1 MSPGRIRLA
10 RRLAAK
16 DLLIERRSRVLV
28 NQVLPFSGLVMVV
41 FAFALGTGGVLER
54 AAPGLVWLAVLF
66 SSLSTVQRSFGL
78 ETADGAMESLR
89 VAGVDPIALFLG
101 KAAALAIELL
111 VLVTVLLGLA
121 VVLYGTEPRA
131 EGIVLL
137 VTTAISATLG
147 LAALGTIYGGLAAG
161 GSGRETLL
169 PLLVLPVAAPVLI
182 GATRGVEAA
191 LGTDRTAVSEGWPWV
206 GLLLVFA
213 VAIGVGGALAFG
225 SLIED

>member
-41 FAFALGTGGVLER
+41 FAFALGTGGVLEH

-225 SLIED
+225 TLIED

>member
-121 VVLYGTEPRA
+121 AVLYGTEPRA

-225 SLIED
+225 TLIED

>member
-1 MSPGRIRLA
+1 VSTGRIRLA
-10 RRLAAK
+10 RRVAAK
-16 DLLIERRSRVLV
+16 DLLVERRSRVLV

-66 SSLSTVQRSFGL
+66 SSLTTIQRSFGL
-78 ETADGAMESLR
+78 ETADGALESLR
-89 VAGVDPIALFLG
+89 VAGVDPIAIFLG
-101 KAAALAIELL
+101 KAAALAVELL
-111 VLVTVLLGLA
+111 LLVAILLGLA
-121 VVLYGTEPRA
+121 VVLYGAEPRA

-225 SLIED
+225 TLIED

>member
-1 MSPGRIRLA
+1 VSPGRIRLA

>member
-41 FAFALGTGGVLER
+41 FAFALGTGGVLEH

-101 KAAALAIELL
+101 KAAALATELL

-225 SLIED
+225 TLIED

>member
-191 LGTDRTAVSEGWPWV
+191 LGTDRTAVSEWWPWV

-225 SLIED
+225 TLIED

>member
-1 MSPGRIRLA
+1 VSPGRIRLA

-111 VLVTVLLGLA
+111 VLVTVLRGLA

-225 SLIED
+225 TLIED

>member
-1 MSPGRIRLA
+1 VSPGRIRLA

-101 KAAALAIELL
+101 KAAALATELL

-225 SLIED
+225 TLIED

>member
-1 MSPGRIRLA
+1 VSPGRIRLA

-225 SLIED
+225 TLIED

>member
-1 MSPGRIRLA
+1 VSPGRIRLA

-78 ETADGAMESLR
+78 EAADGAMESLR

-225 SLIED
+225 TLIED

>member
-89 VAGVDPIALFLG
+89 VGVDPIALFLG

-206 GLLLVFA
+206 GLLTVFA
-213 VAIGVGGALAFG
+213 VAVGVSGALAFG
-225 SLIED
+225 TLIED

>member
-131 EGIVLL
+131 EGIMLL

-225 SLIED
+225 TLIED

>member
-1 MSPGRIRLA
+1 MSPRRIRLA

-78 ETADGAMESLR
+78 ETADGALESLR

-225 SLIED
+225 TLIED

>member
-111 VLVTVLLGLA
+111 VLVTVLIGLA

-147 LAALGTIYGGLAAG
+147 LAALGTIFGGLAAG

-225 SLIED
+225 TLIED

>member
-101 KAAALAIELL
+101 KAAALATELL

-225 SLIED
+225 TLIED

>member
-1 MSPGRIRLA
+1 MSAGRLRAA
-10 RRLAAK
+10 RRIAVK
-16 DLLIERRSRVLV
+16 DLLVERRSRVLV

-54 AAPGLVWLAVLF
+54 AAPGLMWLAVLF
-66 SSLSTVQRSFGL
+66 STLITVQRSFAI
-78 ETADGAMESLR
+78 ETADGALESLR
-89 VAGVDPIALFLG
+89 VAGIDPVALFLG

-137 VTTAISATLG
+137 VTTAISATCG

-206 GLLLVFA
+206 GLLTVFA
-213 VAIGVGGALAFG
+213 VAVGVSGALAFG
-225 SLIED
+225 TLIED

>member
-111 VLVTVLLGLA
+111 VLLTVLLGLA

-225 SLIED
+225 TLIED

>member
-101 KAAALAIELL
+101 KATALAIELL

-191 LGTDRTAVSEGWPWV
+191 LGTDRTAVSEGWPWA

-225 SLIED
+225 TLIED

>member
-137 VTTAISATLG
+137 ITTAISATLG

-225 SLIED
+225 TLIED

>member
-111 VLVTVLLGLA
+111 VLVTVLIGLA

-225 SLIED
+225 TLIED

>member
-89 VAGVDPIALFLG
+89 VAGVDPVALFLG

-225 SLIED
+225 TLIED

>member
-41 FAFALGTGGVLER
+41 FAFALGTGGGLER

-147 LAALGTIYGGLAAG
+147 LAALGTIFGGLAAG

-225 SLIED
+225 TLIED

>member
-1 MSPGRIRLA
+1 VSPGRIRLA

-41 FAFALGTGGVLER
+41 FAFALGTGGVLEH

-101 KAAALAIELL
+101 KAAALATELL

-225 SLIED
+225 TLIED

>member
-101 KAAALAIELL
+101 KATALAIELL

-147 LAALGTIYGGLAAG
+147 LAALGTLYGGLAAG

-225 SLIED
+225 TLIED

>member
-16 DLLIERRSRVLV
+16 DLLIERRSRMLV

-101 KAAALAIELL
+101 KATALAIELL

-147 LAALGTIYGGLAAG
+147 LAALGTLYGGLAAG

-225 SLIED
+225 TLIED

>member
-225 SLIED
+225 TLIED

>member
-89 VAGVDPIALFLG
+89 VAGVEPIALFLG

-111 VLVTVLLGLA
+111 VLVTVLIGLA

-225 SLIED
+225 TLIED

>member
-1 MSPGRIRLA
+1 M
-10 RRLAAK
+10 
-16 DLLIERRSRVLV
+16 
-28 NQVLPFSGLVMVV
+28 
-41 FAFALGTGGVLER
+41 
-54 AAPGLVWLAVLF
+54 WLAVLF

-101 KAAALAIELL
+101 KAAALAIQLL

-225 SLIED
+225 TLIED

>member
-111 VLVTVLLGLA
+111 VLVTVLIGLA

-213 VAIGVGGALAFG
+213 VAFGVGGALAFG
-225 SLIED
+225 TLIED

>member
-89 VAGVDPIALFLG
+89 VGVDPIALFLG

-225 SLIED
+225 TLIED